1 MMPAMKLSLFQVDA
15 FAHEAFRGNPAAV
28 VPLDGPLPDAL
39 MQSIAAENN
48 LSETAFVRL
57 DAGRGTPDSPWPLRW
72 FTPAAEVDLCGHAT
86 LGSAWVLF
94 ATGRA
99 AGASV
104 HFATASGT
112 LGVQRAA
119 AGPFRADELLALDF
133 PSRPPRPLT
142 DRALVDELAG
152 ALGAEPREAHMA
164 RDALLLF
171 DRESTVRALR
181 PDMARLAAL
190 DLFGVIVTAP
200 GHGCD
205 FVSRFF
211 APRKGVPEDPVTGSS
226 HCTLTPFWAARLE
239 RTRLS
244 ARQVSARGGELTCEL
259 RGERVTIAGRVAPY
273 LRGEIEVEGG

>member
-1 MMPAMKLSLFQVDA
+1 MKLALFQVDA
-15 FAHEAFRGNPAAV
+15 FASEAFRGNPAAV
-28 VPLDGPLPDAL
+28 VPLDAPLPDAL

-57 DAGRGTPDSPWPLRW
+57 DAGSGTPESPWPLRW
-72 FTPAAEVDLCGHAT
+72 FTPATEVDLCGHAT
-86 LGSAWVLF
+86 LASAWVLY

-99 AGASV
+99 SGASV
-104 HFATASGT
+104 HFASKSGT
-112 LGVQRAA
+112 LGVSRGA

-142 DRALVDELAG
+142 DRALVDALSG
-152 ALGAEPREAHMA
+152 ALGAEPREALMA
-164 RDALLLF
+164 RDALLVF
-171 DRESTVRALR
+171 DNEVTVRGLR
-181 PDMARLAAL
+181 PDMARLATL

-239 RTRLS
+239 RTRLT
-244 ARQVSARGGELTCEL
+244 ARQVSARGGELACEL
-259 RGERVTIAGRVAPY
+259 RGDRVTIAGRVAPY
-273 LRGEIEVEGG
+273 LRGEIEVGGG